1 MFITTLLVIVGTLL
15 SPDAPLSC
23 RAVATSA
30 GGYDFARVHVGECVT
45 LAAEDG
51 NTGAYVVTGMRIE
64 QVLGADDGYGEFAF
78 DALEASEDAFLYKL
92 LERHALMIA
101 PPRMRYGGV

>member
-23 RAVATSA
+23 RVVTMPA
-30 GGYDFARVHVGECVT
+30 GYDFARVHVGECVT
-45 LAAEDG
+45 LTADG
-51 NTGAYVVTGMRIE
+51 VEAQYVVTGMRIE

-78 DALEASEDAFLYKL
+78 DAFEAEGDAFLYKL
-92 LERHALMIA
+92 LERHALIVE

>member
-1 MFITTLLVIVGTLL
+1 MFVTTLLIIVGTLL

-23 RAVATSA
+23 RVVATPA
-30 GGYDFARVHVGECVT
+30 GYDFAHVRVGECVT

-51 NTGAYVVTGMRIE
+51 SAAAYVVTGMRIE

-78 DALEASEDAFLYKL
+78 DALDTEAGAFLYKL
-92 LERHALMIA
+92 IERHALVVM

>member
-1 MFITTLLVIVGTLL
+1 MYITTLLVIVGTLL
-15 SPDAPLSC
+15 PDAPLSC
-23 RAVATSA
+23 RVVTTPA
-30 GGYDFARVHVGECVT
+30 GYDFARVHVGECVT

>member
-1 MFITTLLVIVGTLL
+1 MFVTTLLIIVGTLL
-15 SPDAPLSC
+15 PDAPLSC
-23 RAVATSA
+23 RVVATSA
-30 GGYDFARVHVGECVT
+30 GGYDFARVRVGECVT

-51 NTGAYVVTGMRIE
+51 SAAAYIVTGMRIE